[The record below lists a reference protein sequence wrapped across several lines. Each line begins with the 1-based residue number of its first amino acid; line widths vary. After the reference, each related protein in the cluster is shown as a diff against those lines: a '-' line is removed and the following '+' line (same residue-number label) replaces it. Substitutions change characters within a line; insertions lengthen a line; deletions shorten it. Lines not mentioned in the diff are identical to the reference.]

1 MTPIEVLSVASE
13 VFPLVKTGG
22 LADVVGALPGA
33 LRPLNVNMRVLVPG
47 YRQVMAAIGKPA
59 VLVEMPNLF
68 GGPARLLGAKK
79 SGLDLIIVDAPHL
92 FDREGTIYAAPD
104 GGDWGDNWKRFGA
117 FSHLASQIA
126 HGLIDGYRPSIVH
139 AHDWQAGLVP
149 AYLRFGPQSG
159 VKSVITVHNLAF
171 QGQFPREIFGE
182 LYLPP
187 EANSVNG
194 VEYYGAVG
202 YLKAGLRCAD
212 AITTVSPTYAS
223 EIRTP
228 EFGMGLEGLLNER
241 AGDVHGILNGIDL
254 EAWDPGTDTALVEP
268 YRVSTVRRRAA
279 NKRALRERFGLEQ
292 SDAPLFSVVSRLTW
306 QKGMDILANVLDPL
320 LEMGAQL
327 CVLGSGEQWI
337 ENAFASAQDRHPG
350 KVGIVRGYDEA
361 LSHLIQGGAD
371 AILIPSRFEP
381 CGLTQLI
388 GLRYGCVPIVTR
400 TGGLADTVIDANDAA
415 LQVGAATGV
424 QISPLNEN
432 TLIEGIRRAVA
443 LYRDETVWAHI
454 QRRGMKSDVGWDQS
468 ARRYVA
474 LYEKLLG
481 RTISND
487 S

>member
-1 MTPIEVLSVASE
+1 
-13 VFPLVKTGG
+13 
-22 LADVVGALPGA
+22 
-33 LRPLNVNMRVLVPG
+33 
-47 YRQVMAAIGKPA
+47 
-59 VLVEMPNLF
+59 
-68 GGPARLLGAKK
+68 
-79 SGLDLIIVDAPHL
+79 
-92 FDREGTIYAAPD
+92 
-104 GGDWGDNWKRFGA
+104 
-117 FSHLASQIA
+117 
-126 HGLIDGYRPSIVH
+126 
-139 AHDWQAGLVP
+139 
-149 AYLRFGPQSG
+149 
-159 VKSVITVHNLAF
+159 
-171 QGQFPREIFGE
+171 
-182 LYLPP
+182 
-187 EANSVNG
+187 
-194 VEYYGAVG
+194 
-202 YLKAGLRCAD
+202 
-212 AITTVSPTYAS
+212 
-223 EIRTP
+223 
-228 EFGMGLEGLLNER
+228 
-241 AGDVHGILNGIDL
+241 
-254 EAWDPGTDTALVEP
+254 
-268 YRVSTVRRRAA
+268 
-279 NKRALRERFGLEQ
+279 
-292 SDAPLFSVVSRLTW
+292 TW